1 MRHYMG
7 LDVGG
12 TKTHCL
18 IADESG
24 EAKGFGRGGTGN
36 YEYHGVEAAAVE
48 NFKAVVTALESAGL
62 PLGAISAIGMGVAGA
77 DLPED
82 FVMLERE
89 IYTPL
94 FGGIPRVFK
103 NDSMAGLRG
112 GSRGPHGIVI
122 ACGTGAVCAGRNA
135 SGRETRVGGLGP
147 EFGDKCTGTSIGEEG
162 LRTVWRARDGIVPP
176 TLLTDKFLAQSGCG
190 DIEELFLNLYRRQMT
205 VAQLGPMA
213 KLVFDA
219 AVDGDP
225 AACDILDCGG
235 RYLGAMVNAVA
246 RRLEMTREEFE
257 VVKVGGVF
265 NGASPILVEA
275 MRATVWGLCPGA
287 VLVRPAFEPVV
298 GALLMAFELEC
309 PVTEALYSRLS
320 GSLLELEDRYQV
332 NFKAGD
338 A

>member
-1 MRHYMG
+1 MG

-24 EAKGFGRGGTGN
+24 QIKGFGKAGTGN
-36 YEYHGVEAAAVE
+36 YEYHGAEAAAVE
-48 NFKAVVTALESAGL
+48 NFKAVVMALDSAGL
-62 PLGAISAIGMGVAGA
+62 SLDAISAIGMGVAGA

-94 FGGIPRVFK
+94 FGDIPRAFK

-112 GSRGPHGIVI
+112 GTRDATGIVI

-135 SGRETRVGGLGP
+135 AGRETRVGGLGP
-147 EFGDKCTGTSIGEEG
+147 EFGDQCTGTSIGEEG

-176 TLLTDKFLAQSGCG
+176 TLLAAKFVAQSGCG
-190 DIEELFLNLYRRQMT
+190 DIEELFIKLYRREITQ
-205 VAQLGPMA
+205 AHLEPMA

-225 AACDILDCGG
+225 AACAILDAGG

-246 RRLEMTREEFE
+246 RRLDMGQDAFE
-257 VVKVGGVF
+257 VVMVGSVF
-265 NGASPILVEA
+265 KGASPVLVDA
-275 MRATVWGLCPGA
+275 MRQAILDVCPRATLA
-287 VLVRPAFEPVV
+287 VPLFEPVV
-298 GALLMAFELEC
+298 GALLMAFEIDG
-309 PVTEALYSRLS
+309 PVTDARYSRLS
-320 GSLLELEDRYQV
+320 GSLMDSQLRYQV

>member
-1 MRHYMG
+1 MRYYMG

-18 IADESG
+18 IADETG
-24 EAKGFGRGGTGN
+24 EVKGFGRGGTGN

-48 NFKAVVTALESAGL
+48 NYKAVVMALESAGL
-62 PLGAISAIGMGVAGA
+62 PLGAISAVGMGVAGA

-82 FVMLERE
+82 FEMLERE

-94 FGGIPRVFK
+94 FGDIPRVFK

-112 GSRGPHGIVI
+112 GTRNPHGIVI

-147 EFGDKCTGTSIGEEG
+147 EFGDQCTGTSLGEEG
-162 LRTVWRARDGIVPP
+162 LRTVWRARDGIVPS
-176 TLLTDKFLAQSGCG
+176 TLLTGKFLARSGCG
-190 DIEELFLNLYRRQMT
+190 DIEELFVKLYRREIT
-205 VAQLGPMA
+205 PAQLEPMA

-219 AVDGDP
+219 AFDGDP
-225 AACDILDCGG
+225 AACAILDTGG

-246 RRLEMTREEFE
+246 RRLEMTRDEFE
-257 VVKVGGVF
+257 VVMVGSVF
-265 NGASPILVEA
+265 KGSSPILVEA
-275 MRATVWGLCPGA
+275 MRAAIHGLCPVA
-287 VLVRPAFEPVV
+287 TLATPIFEPVA
-298 GALLMAFELEC
+298 GALLMALELER
-309 PVTEALYSRLS
+309 PVTDAVYSRLS
-320 GSLLELEDRYQV
+320 GSLLDLKDRYQV
-332 NFKAGD
+332 NFKAGE